1 MSLEWVREN
10 RGCIARGDAAN
21 PGRLEKYYAMHAVSK
36 TVTNVKYGVV
46 APGCESTCVQ
56 TMLVSYAK
64 DMNHFPQG
72 EGIEQ

>member
-1 MSLEWVREN
+1 MSLDWVREN
-10 RGCIARGDAAN
+10 RGCVARGDATN
-21 PGRLEKYYAMHAVSK
+21 PGRLEKYYAMHSAGK
-36 TVTNVKYGVV
+36 TAANVKYDDV
-46 APGCESTCVQ
+46 APGCGSTCVQ